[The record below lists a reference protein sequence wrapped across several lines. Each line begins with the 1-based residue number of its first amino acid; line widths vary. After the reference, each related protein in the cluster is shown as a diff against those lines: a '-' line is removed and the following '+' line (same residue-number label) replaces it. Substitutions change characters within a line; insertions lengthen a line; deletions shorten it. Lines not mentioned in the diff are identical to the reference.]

1 MRNDDSAHYMRSAF
15 MSKERSAEEM
25 IEATLK
31 KVESH
36 NPKLNCFL
44 SIFHERAME
53 KAKELDKRHAQK
65 GPVGKL
71 AGIPIA
77 IKDNILMKQ
86 ELTTCGSKFLENYRA
101 PYSATVTRL
110 LEEQDAIIIGK
121 TNMDEFAMGGSGIHS
136 AYSIAK
142 NPWDLA
148 LTPGGSSSGSS
159 SAVAA
164 RLCPI
169 ALGSDTGG
177 SIRQPA
183 SFTGLTG
190 FKPTYGRVS
199 RYGLVAFG
207 SSLDQIGPLT
217 LTAKDAALVMEV
229 IGQPCRQDSTSIAT
243 PSPRYTAEIE
253 QPIKGTRIGVP
264 WSFLE
269 QLQGEPRQK
278 FEEAIEVYK
287 SLGVE
292 IVDVDLSV
300 LKYGIAIYYILGAAE
315 ASTNLARFDGIRY
328 GVRSKNAKTL
338 EEIYQLSRA
347 EGFGSEVK
355 NRILLG
361 TFVLSS
367 ANQQNYYNKAQKVRT
382 IIIKKMREAFE
393 KCDVIAL
400 PSAPG
405 TAFPLKGGVSSP
417 LDEYLQDLYTVGA
430 NLAGIPAIS
439 IPNGLSALG
448 KPYGLQLMGPQLQD
462 ARVLRYAH
470 AFQMA
475 TDFTSLNPPGF
486 GDE

>member
-1 MRNDDSAHYMRSAF
+1 MRHDDSAHQIHSDFASGHRTA
-15 MSKERSAEEM
+15 RQIVEE
-25 IEATLK
+25 TLK
-31 KVESH
+31 KIDAH
-36 NPKLNCFL
+36 NPGLNAFL
-44 SIFHERAME
+44 SIFHERSLE
-53 KAKELDKRHAQK
+53 KADELDRKRARNQ
-65 GPVGKL
+65 PLGKL

-77 IKDNILMKQ
+77 VKDNILIKG
-86 ELTTCGSKFLENYRA
+86 ELTTCASKFLENYRA
-101 PYSATVTRL
+101 PYNATVTRL
-110 LEEQDAIIIGK
+110 LEEEDAILIGK

-148 LTPGGSSSGSS
+148 YSPGGSSSGSS

-183 SFTGLTG
+183 AFTGITG

-217 LTAKDAALVMEV
+217 ITAKDAALTMEV
-229 IGQPCRQDSTSIAT
+229 LGQPCNHDSTSIST
-243 PSPRYTAEIE
+243 PSPRYTVEID
-253 QPIKGTRIGVP
+253 QPIAGTRIGVP

-269 QLQGEPRQK
+269 KLQGEPRQN
-278 FEEAIEVYK
+278 FEAAIEVYK
-287 SLGVE
+287 SLGCE
-292 IVDVDLSV
+292 IVDVDLED
-300 LKYGIAIYYILGAAE
+300 LKYGIAVYYILAAAE

-355 NRILLG
+355 SRILLG

-367 ANQQNYYNKAQKVRT
+367 ANQDTYYAKAQKVRSV
-382 IIIKKMREAFE
+382 IIRKMREAFQ
-393 KCDVIAL
+393 KCAVIAI

-405 TAFPLKGGVSSP
+405 TAFLLEGGVSTP
-417 LDEYLQDLYTVGA
+417 LEEYLQDLYTVGA
-430 NLAGIPAIS
+430 NLAGVPAIS
-439 IPNGLSALG
+439 IPSGLSANG
-448 KPYGLQLMGPQLQD
+448 RPYGFQIMGPQLHD
-462 ARVLRYAH
+462 AAVLRYAH
-470 AFQMA
+470 AFQKA
-475 TDFTSLNPPGF
+475 TRFTSLNPSGF
-486 GDE
+486 GV